1 VSRDYRC
8 RHLVVAFVLFAAGVA
23 PAMAQTPAGAPAQP
37 GAETAAAV
45 VTPPGYTIGPDDVLT
60 IVFWRE
66 KDMSAE
72 VTVRPDGRVS
82 LPLINDVVAAGRTP
96 EQLRLAVTEAAA
108 KFIADPTVTIVVK
121 AIHSRKVFITGQV
134 SKPSEYALGG
144 PTTVLQL
151 IAMAGGVL
159 EYADSENITVL
170 STADGK
176 PTSFRFNYKEVMNR
190 KNLQQNV
197 LLKPGDT
204 IIVP

>member
-8 RHLVVAFVLFAAGVA
+8 RHLVAAFVLLVAGVA
-23 PAMAQTPAGAPAQP
+23 PAAAQAPAAAP
-37 GAETAAAV
+37 APSGSAAAAPAA
-45 VTPPGYTIGPDDVLT
+45 TPPGYVIGPDDVLT

-72 VTVRPDGRVS
+72 VTVRPDGRIS
-82 LPLINDVVAAGRTP
+82 LPLINDVVASGRTP
-96 EQLRLAVTEAAA
+96 DELRVAVTEAAA
-108 KFIADPTVTIVVK
+108 KFIADPTVTVVVK
-121 AIHSRKVFITGQV
+121 TIHSRKVFITGQV

-170 STADGK
+170 STVDGK